1 MKQWIKE
8 QIESMLALLG
18 IMLGLGA
25 LEWFTFWWF
34 GID

>member
-1 MKQWIKE
+1 MKKWIIE
-8 QIESMLALLG
+8 QTESMLVLLG
-18 IMLGLGA
+18 VLTGAGA